1 MADEYSISAKITADS
16 TGFEKGIK
24 SAEKSLDGFSKEIK
38 GVAAALGS
46 LFATAQIAKF
56 AKQSVSLIQQQEK
69 ELKLLN
75 TTLKT
80 TGASAWTTSKQL
92 VEMAQS
98 FEKHSN
104 YSQEEIM
111 RMQTVLLG
119 FKSVTGD
126 VFESAS
132 QEIINMATV
141 MGMDLV
147 SAVQTVGKALD
158 DPIKGLGS
166 LSRQGFVFDETQK
179 AMLADMVAVGDKA
192 GAQKIILEELATTY
206 GGAGEAGQDA
216 FKKLDIAMG
225 NMQKSIGSV
234 LLPSVTN
241 LAESVTELLD
251 DFANL
256 DKGTQTFI
264 VTSTTLITALPLV
277 IKGVNG
283 LKVALMSLQ
292 ASVPVLLAISGAVI
306 GISAA
311 VSKIQNARN
320 AFGNLANEIEGIR
333 ESTGQ
338 YLDTYAGGNE
348 EKKLDEETTRHLIE
362 LYPQLSGKID
372 AYTTSVA
379 DARQAVEALINAKLL
394 ESESTGIAAYLKRMN
409 DVAELQAKA
418 NEAAKTGNRLDQQYA
433 KERMA
438 QADAQLKIAEQ
449 QREAINQRIE
459 GLGKL
464 LTFDGKIIN
473 IPVKVTPKASGGDVG
488 GAVESAVSGEQ
499 SIWSKVFGIDDSLFS
514 TGEEAAELFING
526 LEQQLQTDQTIADAL
541 GEKFELADTLK
552 AQAGEIK
559 KAIEGILKDSTVNI
573 EDLNKEGSALNTLVL
588 QYKALIVQI
597 QKLEKV
603 EGSATKTGLS
613 FGEAWSAM
621 LDDVKA
627 DADDWTDV
635 VGKIKDALGEVA
647 GEAFEQLGA
656 ALVDGSIAWAD
667 MGAVAMKALAGVLEG
682 IAAQLSAMAVASAVT
697 HDYGDAIA
705 AAAGAAAAMVA
716 AGAMSA
722 LATQSKQ
729 VADNL
734 TEGVETL
741 EEFRK
746 RIKGILDDTS
756 SIPEAFKNLS
766 KLKDELISQQSKLA
780 SAQSELNREQAEYNE
795 LREWAE
801 KENENAPMGFSIK
814 ATVALAH
821 GYQELEAVQRAY
833 NEQLSKVQE
842 AQQAVNNVF
851 TSYNKTLQSTIN
863 ANKSAVES
871 YRILYDEMGS
881 NSLYKAILDNEA
893 LVSLSEDLA
902 SVYDS
907 LTKAGYNIG
916 DLLVENIVEGAEKA
930 DFLDGMRDYIKKS
943 VVKLAVY
950 TDAFQ
955 SRLADV
961 GTRMSQAILNGWDL
975 SGIKSELESLWNDA
989 EAGAKRATEAIDGL
1003 FGQSSDEIESTLPEL
1018 AQAMNTFADSIN
1030 DLGGDIADN
1039 LISGLTDGLSQS
1051 DFLTTMYNY
1060 IRKLIVQTVVY
1071 TESMKSEIESIGK
1084 TISEGL
1090 SNGFSDT
1097 TLHEIRRDLS
1107 YIFYSANQ
1115 QMSGIDDILSS
1126 VFSGYA
1132 TGTDN
1137 ATRGLHIVGEAGPE
1151 LVSFRGGEK
1160 VFNTDET
1167 RGILSGNNWNITF
1180 NNTSDTSAFEM
1191 MNQLRMYNREMALN
1205 AVI

>member
-1 MADEYSISAKITADS
+1 MAEEYSISAKITADS

-38 GVAAALGS
+38 GVASALGS

-264 VTSTTLITALPLV
+264 VTSTTMITTLPLV

-292 ASVPVLLAISGAVI
+292 SSVPVLLAISGAVI

-473 IPVKVTPKASGGDVG
+473 IPVKVTPKVSGGDVG

-541 GEKFELADTLK
+541 GEKFEIADTLK

-559 KAIEGILKDSTVNI
+559 KAIEGILEDSTVNI

-627 DADDWTDV
+627 DAEDWTDV

-766 KLKDELISQQSKLA
+766 KLKDELTSAKYDTMIAQLDMAISSMFGIGDKSYEEYQAIYEEALKK
-780 SAQSELNREQAEYNE
+780 EQ
-795 LREWAE
+795 
-801 KENENAPMGFSIK
+801 
-814 ATVALAH
+814 VAL
-821 GYQELEAVQRAY
+821 
-833 NEQLSKVQE
+833 
-842 AQQAVNNVF
+842 QAVNNVF
-851 TSYNKTLQSTIN
+851 TSYNQTLQSTIN

-907 LTKAGYNIG
+907 LTKAGYDIG
-916 DLLVENIVEGAEKA
+916 DMLVENIVEGAEKA

-1003 FGQSSDEIESTLPEL
+1003 FGQSSDEIESTLSEL

-1071 TESMKSEIESIGK
+1071 TESMKAEIESIGK

-1115 QMSGIDDILSS
+1115 QMSGIDELLSS

-1160 VFNTDET
+1160 VFNADET
-1167 RGILSGNNWNITF
+1167 RGILSGSSNNWNITF

>member
-38 GVAAALGS
+38 GISAALGS

-206 GGAGEAGQDA
+206 GGTGEAGQDA

-264 VTSTTLITALPLV
+264 VTSTTMITTLPLV

-292 ASVPVLLAISGAVI
+292 SSVPVLLAISGAVI

-311 VSKIQNARN
+311 VSKIQEARN

-473 IPVKVTPKASGGDVG
+473 IPVKITPKVSGGDVG

-541 GEKFELADTLK
+541 GEKFEIADTLK

-559 KAIEGILKDSTVNI
+559 KAIEGILEDSTVNI

-627 DADDWTDV
+627 DAEDWTDV

-766 KLKDELISQQSKLA
+766 KLKDELTSAKYDTMIAQLDMAISSMFGIGDKSYEEYQAIYEEALKK
-780 SAQSELNREQAEYNE
+780 EQ
-795 LREWAE
+795 
-801 KENENAPMGFSIK
+801 
-814 ATVALAH
+814 VAL
-821 GYQELEAVQRAY
+821 
-833 NEQLSKVQE
+833 
-842 AQQAVNNVF
+842 QAVNNVF

-1003 FGQSSDEIESTLPEL
+1003 FGQSSDEIESTLSEL

-1071 TESMKSEIESIGK
+1071 TESMKSEIEAIGR
-1084 TISEGL
+1084 TISAGL

-1097 TLHEIRRDLS
+1097 SLHEIRRDLS
-1107 YIFYSANQ
+1107 YIFYSANK

-1160 VFNTDET
+1160 VFNADDT
-1167 RGILSGNNWNITF
+1167 RAILSGGSSNNWNITF